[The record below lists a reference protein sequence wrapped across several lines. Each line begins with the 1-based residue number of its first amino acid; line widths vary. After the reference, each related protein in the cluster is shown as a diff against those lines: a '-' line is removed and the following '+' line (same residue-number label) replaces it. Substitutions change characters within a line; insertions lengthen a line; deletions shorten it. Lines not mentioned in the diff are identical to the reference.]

1 MVNLET
7 TNWLLGA
14 IAVASVVQTLMV
26 VVLGIAG
33 FRFYR
38 QAMAALEELESRHVA
53 PLRRQVDGVLTQVNH
68 VLSEAQSI
76 ATRVN
81 HQTERV
87 DLGEFRLLGVHWTFH
102 RVVRAAERW
111 RPHSQAVAAG
121 RTRRARDLRPPSPS
135 ASVWDRSWWWV
146 VAPPNCGGSS
156 GKVEEEEIIDQS
168 GYERPSREPAGRAF
182 S

>member
-14 IAVASVVQTLMV
+14 IAVASVVQTLMLV
-26 VVLGIAG
+26 ALGIAG

-38 QAMAALEELESRHVA
+38 QATAALDELESRHVA

-68 VLSEAQSI
+68 VLGQAQSI

-87 DLGEFRLLGVHWTFH
+87 DGAISGTIERVDETADRLKERVRDKVSQWTG
-102 RVVRAAERW
+102 VVRGIRAVIAALLTTE
-111 RPHSQAVAAG
+111 
-121 RTRRARDLRPPSPS
+121 PS
-135 ASVWDRSWWWV
+135 AK
-146 VAPPNCGGSS
+146 PPAAAS
-156 GKVEEEEIIDQS
+156 G
-168 GYERPSREPAGRAF
+168 RL
-182 S
+182 